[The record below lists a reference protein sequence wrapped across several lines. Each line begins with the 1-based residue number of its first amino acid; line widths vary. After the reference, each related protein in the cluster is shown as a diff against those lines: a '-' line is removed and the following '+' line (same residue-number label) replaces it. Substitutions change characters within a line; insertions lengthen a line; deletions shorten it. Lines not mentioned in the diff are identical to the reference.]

1 MGVSKFQTSLMAVSR
16 ALCWGREW
24 TDIAVD
30 IKTALSGAREMAQRL
45 RALTVLAEDSDSI
58 PSNHMMAHNHL

>member
-1 MGVSKFQTSLMAVSR
+1 VG
-16 ALCWGREW
+16 WGREW